1 MPGKPYQSKL
11 KPYENDIKRMRM
23 EDRTY
28 REIALYLSETYGMQV
43 DHSTIFNFVKVR
55 SHPRKVKYRML

>member
-11 KPYENDIKRMRM
+11 IPYANEIRRLRM

-28 REIALYLSETYGMQV
+28 REIAEHLSETYGVTV

-55 SHPRKVKYRML
+55 SRPRKVKYRML

>member
-11 KPYENDIKRMRM
+11 KPYGNEIRRMRM

-28 REIALYLSETYGMQV
+28 REIALYLSETYGVKV

-55 SHPRKVKYRML
+55 SRPRKVKYRMM

>member
-1 MPGKPYQSKL
+1 
-11 KPYENDIKRMRM
+11 M

-28 REIALYLSETYGMQV
+28 REIAEHLSETYGVAV

-55 SHPRKVKYRML
+55 SRPRKVKYRML